1 MAFPIY
7 KQLAEMDCGPTCLRM
22 IAEHYG
28 RAYAPEKLNRL
39 TRMNREGTS
48 LLRLRRAAEKIGFRT
63 LAAAVT
69 FEQLDNETPLP
80 CIVLWNQ
87 NHFVVI
93 PPQDY
98 SGADP
103 RQQILV
109 ADPEKGL
116 VQLDKAAFLECWL
129 EKDSEQGVVLM
140 LEPAKRPKLKAKR

>member
-22 IAEHYG
+22 IAKHYG
-28 RAYAPEKLNRL
+28 KHFAPGLLNRL
-39 TRMNREGTS
+39 TRITGEGTS
-48 LLRLRRAAEKIGFRT
+48 LLKLRKAAEKIGFKT

-80 CIVLWNQ
+80 CIVLWKQ

-98 SGADP
+98 SSNNPASK
-103 RQQILV
+103 ILI

-116 VQLDKAAFLECWL
+116 VKIDKATFLESWT
-129 EKDSEQGVVLM
+129 EKDSKQGVVLM
-140 LEPAKRPKLKAKR
+140 LEPAKAFYR

>member
-7 KQLAEMDCGPTCLRM
+7 KQRAEMDCGPTCLRM

-28 RAYAPEKLNRL
+28 KTYAPEKLNQL
-39 TRMNREGTS
+39 TRITREGTS
-48 LLRLRRAAEKIGFRT
+48 LLRLRKAAEKMGFKT

-80 CIVLWNQ
+80 CILLWNQ

-93 PPQDY
+93 PPQNY
-98 SGADP
+98 SGSKA
-103 RQQILV
+103 RKKIQV

-116 VQLDKAAFLECWL
+116 VRLDKAAFLESWI
-129 EKDSEQGVVLM
+129 EKDSGQGVVLM
-140 LEPAKRPKLKAKR
+140 LEPAKAFYR

>member
-1 MAFPIY
+1 MDFPIY

-28 RAYAPEKLNRL
+28 KTCVPEQLNRL
-39 TRMNREGTS
+39 TRITREGTS
-48 LLRLRRAAEKIGFRT
+48 LLHLRRAAEKMGFRT

-80 CIVLWNQ
+80 CIALWNQ

-103 RQQILV
+103 CQRILV

-116 VQLDKAAFLECWL
+116 VKLDKAAFLESWL
-129 EKDSEQGVVLM
+129 EKDSGQGIVLM
-140 LEPAKRPKLKAKR
+140 LEPAKAFYR